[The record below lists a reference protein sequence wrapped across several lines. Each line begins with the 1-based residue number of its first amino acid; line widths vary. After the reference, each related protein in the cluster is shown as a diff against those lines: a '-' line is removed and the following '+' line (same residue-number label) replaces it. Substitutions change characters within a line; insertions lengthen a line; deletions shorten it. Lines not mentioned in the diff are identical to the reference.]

1 MHSLELISCLAAS
14 NNRLTLDKIATSVR
28 SSKFNILIYKTSYI
42 LKVQIIEEVTLMEEK
57 WFTIT
62 YFTKVVE
69 GGGMEDWSMDQRKF
83 SRYIKSDSMQTVSD
97 LINDEFETSKLISV
111 NAYKKGSIILLNP
124 RMIEHVYIQEG
135 KQRVNW

>member
-1 MHSLELISCLAAS
+1 
-14 NNRLTLDKIATSVR
+14 
-28 SSKFNILIYKTSYI
+28 
-42 LKVQIIEEVTLMEEK
+42 MEEK

-62 YFTKVVE
+62 YFTTVVE

-83 SRYIKSDSMQTVSD
+83 TRYVKSDSMQTVSD
-97 LINDEFETSKLISV
+97 LVNDEFNTIKLISV

-124 RMIEHVYIQEG
+124 RKIEHVYIQEG